1 MPTQSSLTPSSSLAW
16 KKLEQQAEAL
26 KHSHLS
32 QLFAEQPGRF
42 KTLSLTFSPLLMDF
56 SKQLVTSDVVDG
68 LVSLVHEKQ
77 LPAWI
82 DRLFAGEHVNDTEQR
97 AAQHWALRLPADA
110 ESVGVDLV
118 REVQGQREKMRGLV
132 ELLRA
137 GEWKGY
143 SGKVITDVVNIG
155 VGGSD
160 LGPLMTCEALDDAA
174 VSANTQAR
182 QGDIAPRVH
191 FASSME
197 GSQLAQL
204 LQALN
209 PATTLFVIAS
219 KSFTTQ
225 DTMANVE
232 TVLSWFGSRELDE
245 TLMKHHH
252 FVGISTRPDLMQDWG
267 IAPEH
272 QLEFWDWVG
281 GRFSLWSTIGFS
293 LAVKIGYE
301 AFESLLAG
309 AHTMDEHFRTAPLAQ
324 NLPVMSALL
333 GVWNTNFLGINTHA
347 VLPYDGRLKH
357 LPAYLQQLEMESNGK
372 SARRDGGPVSYQTC
386 PIIWGEVGPNGQH
399 AFYQL
404 LHQGTER
411 VSSDFLLVANRYRE
425 AHYAP
430 IADYLQR
437 QHCLGLANG
446 LAQSQL
452 LALGEQSLPDASDL
466 PAHKRYPGNQPS
478 TTMVLDELTPYSLGM
493 LLALYE
499 HKVFVQSVIWEINPF
514 DQWGVELGKKLAG
527 QTQGLLQQGAQAD
540 LSGLDA
546 STAGLLMHV
555 ADAVAP

>member
-1 MPTQSSLTPSSSLAW
+1 MRTQSSLPPTNSLAW

-32 QLFAEQPGRF
+32 QLFAEQPERF

-56 SKQLVTSDVVDG
+56 SKQLVTSDVVGG
-68 LVSLVHEKQ
+68 LVSLAHEKQ

-82 DRLFAGEHVNDTEQR
+82 ERLFAGESVNDTEQR
-97 AAQHWALRLPADA
+97 AAQHWALRLPAAA
-110 ESVGVDLV
+110 EGVDADLLQ
-118 REVQGQREKMRGLV
+118 RVQNQREKMRGLV
-132 ELLRA
+132 EQLR
-137 GEWKGY
+137 GYEWKGY
-143 SGKVITDVVNIG
+143 SGKAITDVVNIG

-160 LGPLMTCEALDDAA
+160 LGPQMACEALNDAA
-174 VSANTQAR
+174 VCANTQLR

-204 LQALN
+204 LQELN

-232 TVLSWFGSRELDE
+232 TVLAWFGSQELDE
-245 TLMKHHH
+245 TLMKRHHL
-252 FVGISTRPDLMQDWG
+252 VGISTRSDLMQAWG

-272 QLEFWDWVG
+272 QLQFGDWVG

-293 LAVKIGYE
+293 VAVKIGYE

-309 AHTMDEHFRTAPLAQ
+309 AHAMDEHFRTAPLAQ
-324 NLPVMSALL
+324 NLPVMNALL
-333 GVWNTNFLGINTHA
+333 GVWNTNFLAINTHA

-372 SARRDGGPVSYQTC
+372 SARRDGEPVSYRTC

-411 VSSDFLLVANRYRE
+411 VSSDFVLVANRYRE

-430 IADYLQR
+430 IANSLQR
-437 QHCLGLANG
+437 QHRLGLANG

-452 LALGEQSLPDASDL
+452 LALGEQALPDATDL
-466 PAHKRYPGNQPS
+466 PAHKRYPGSQPS
-478 TTMVLDELTPYSLGM
+478 TTLMLDELNPYSLGM

-527 QTQGLLQQGAQAD
+527 QTLGLLQQGSQAD

-555 ADAVAP
+555 CESQR

>member
-1 MPTQSSLTPSSSLAW
+1 MPTQSSPKPSNSLAW

-26 KHSHLS
+26 KSSHLS
-32 QLFAEQPGRF
+32 HLFANQPDRF
-42 KTLSLTFSPLLMDF
+42 KALSLSFSPLLMDF
-56 SKQLVTSDVVDG
+56 SKQFLTTDVIDS
-68 LVSLVHEKQ
+68 LVSLAHEKQ

-82 DRLFAGEHVNDTEQR
+82 ERLFAGELVNDTEQR
-97 AAQHWALRLPADA
+97 AARHWALRLPAGSEHA
-110 ESVGVDLV
+110 NSDLV
-118 REVQGQREKMRGLV
+118 HQVQAQREKMRGLV
-132 ELLRA
+132 EQLRD

-143 SGKVITDVVNIG
+143 SGKAITDVVNIG

-160 LGPLMTCEALDDAA
+160 LGPLMACEALDDAA
-174 VSANTQAR
+174 VCANAQAG
-182 QGDIAPRVH
+182 QGDTAPRVH

-197 GSQLAQL
+197 GSQIARL
-204 LQALN
+204 LQALT
-209 PATTLFVIAS
+209 PETTLFVIAS

-232 TVLSWFGSRELDE
+232 TVLEWFGSQQVDE
-245 TLMKHHH
+245 ALVKSRH
-252 FVGISTRPDLMQDWG
+252 FIGVSTRPDLMQAWD

-272 QLEFWDWVG
+272 QLEFWEWVG
-281 GRFSLWSTIGFS
+281 GRFSPWSTIGFS

-309 AHTMDEHFRTAPLAQ
+309 AHAMDEHFRTASLAE
-324 NLPVMSALL
+324 NLPVMNALL
-333 GVWNTNFLGINTHA
+333 GVWNTNFLDINTHA
-347 VLPYDGRLKH
+347 VLPYGGRLKH
-357 LPAYLQQLEMESNGK
+357 LPGYLQQLEMESNGK
-372 SARRDGGPVSYQTC
+372 SARRDGEPVSYRTC

-411 VSSDFLLVANRYRE
+411 VSSDFVLVANRYRE

-430 IADYLQR
+430 IAGSLQH
-437 QHCLGLANG
+437 QHRLGLANG

-452 LALGEQSLPDASDL
+452 LALGEHALPDTTGL
-466 PAHKRYPGNQPS
+466 PAHKRYQGNQPS
-478 TTMVLDELTPYSLGM
+478 TTLILDELTPYSLGM
-493 LLALYE
+493 LLAMYE